1 MKRIY
6 KQPIET
12 IELLFFLF
20 YIALLI
26 MIWGQ
31 LQEVNAIKWTLITL
45 AVIEFAYVET
55 VLDIEEGKNETDN

>member
-1 MKRIY
+1 MRRIY

-12 IELLFFLF
+12 IEILFFLF
-20 YIALLI
+20 YIALLM

-45 AVIEFAYVET
+45 AVIEFAYVGT
-55 VLDIEEGKNETDN
+55 MLDIEEHRNEADN